1 MKKAIVLALAL
12 AGLAGCG
19 SGAAGIDPAE
29 DQKQAIQQQ
38 KNCADPKWKEAHL
51 GVWYSVCR
59 PNEAVR

>member
-1 MKKAIVLALAL
+1 MKKTIVLALAL
-12 AGLAGCG
+12 AGLAACG
-19 SGAAGIDPAE
+19 SGAAGIDPAA